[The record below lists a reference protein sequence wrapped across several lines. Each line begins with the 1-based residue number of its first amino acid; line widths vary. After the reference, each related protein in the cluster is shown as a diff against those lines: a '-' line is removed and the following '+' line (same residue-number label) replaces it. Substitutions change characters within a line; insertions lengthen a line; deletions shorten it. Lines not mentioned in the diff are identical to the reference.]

1 MPSEYRKKQ
10 DGFDFLVSI
19 LVPVFKVEK
28 YIERCAR
35 SLFEQT
41 YPNLEFIFVDDASPD
56 KSIEILQQV
65 IQCYPKWQNSIT
77 IIHHHKNRGLAA
89 ARNTLIDHC
98 RGEFLFHVDSDD
110 WIEPNAIEVLMKRQF
125 ETGAD
130 IVSGMFYRHTINKGQ
145 EESIK
150 VDPSS
155 QGKDKAETLQA
166 MLKLGSIVAT
176 WNRLIRSS
184 LYRDN
189 NIRYAEGI
197 DAGEDLMITPRL
209 VYYSRKVASCDS
221 ITYHYNQSNP
231 YSYVSV
237 FKHSWDMQ
245 QQLIN
250 ASLMNVDFFSN
261 KEEYLR
267 EAMNRQF
274 VERLKNIS
282 ELTFMNR
289 NRQGYNTVVDL
300 LDGTDRKYWS
310 LIGWDRLQKRWL
322 DHHYFI
328 SHLILSLRIMHGEIH
343 QLTKTICFKR
353 KKDEKS

>member
-1 MPSEYRKKQ
+1 MAKSSECYNNQ
-10 DGFDFLVSI
+10 GCFDSLVSI
-19 LVPVFKVEK
+19 LVPVFKVEE
-28 YIERCAR
+28 YIERCAI

-56 KSIEILQQV
+56 KSIEILQQI
-65 IQCYPKWQNSIT
+65 IQRYPKWQNSIT
-77 IIHHHKNRGLAA
+77 IIQHHKNRGLAA
-89 ARNTLIDHC
+89 ARNTLVDNC

-110 WIEPNAIEVLMKRQF
+110 WIEPNAIELLIKKQL

-130 IVSGMFYRHTINKGQ
+130 IVSGMFYRHSTNEVQ
-145 EESIK
+145 EEFIK

-155 QGKDKAETLQA
+155 QGKDRTETLQA
-166 MLKLGSIVAT
+166 MLKFGSIVAT

-209 VYYSRKVASCDS
+209 VYYSRKVASCNS

-231 YSYVSV
+231 NSYVSV
-237 FKHSWDMQ
+237 FKHNWDMQ
-245 QQLIN
+245 HQLIK
-250 ASLMNVDFFSN
+250 ASQMNVDFFSN

-289 NRQGYNTVVDL
+289 NRQGNNTVVDL
-300 LDGTDRKYWS
+300 LDETDRKYWP

-328 SHLILSLRIMHGEIH
+328 SHLIFSLRIIHGEIH
-343 QLTKTICFKR
+343 QLTKSFIS
-353 KKDEKS
+353 KKKHEE